1 MEDVL
6 LVLVGQEVEK
16 KQEFKV
22 QTVKVQTLR
31 RRGVL
36 LEAHTSFHPCNGL
49 GFGVAQKV
57 EGFAVGLIGI
67 A

>member
-31 RRGVL
+31 RRVVKV
-36 LEAHTSFHPCNGL
+36 
-49 GFGVAQKV
+49 FGVPV
-57 EGFAVGLIGI
+57 RS
-67 A
+67 

>member
-1 MEDVL
+1 MKPVL
-6 LVLVGQEVEK
+6 LVFVGQEVEK
-16 KQEFKV
+16 EFKV

-31 RRGVL
+31 RRVVL